1 MFALQNVRLKNVSMN
16 EYDWYKLDNA
26 AKIFPAISGNHTSS
40 VYRVDVRLK
49 NTVNPVL
56 LENAVN
62 MVLPSFPA
70 FMVRMRKGFFWYYF
84 EHNFERV
91 IVEEEN
97 SYPCSRIYAEKDVG
111 YLFRF
116 SYYNN
121 KISLDVYHVLSDGY
135 GAMNFLN
142 EVIFCYLKL
151 CGEAVGD
158 SVFESES
165 PFSFTAMEDS
175 FSKFHSSETTEKPK
189 NIKAFHMKGTPRARG
204 NIKVIHGIVETD
216 ELIKLVKCE
225 NVSVTAYLAA
235 VLAFSICKTVSGRTF
250 LHPLRISV
258 PINLRH
264 FFESE
269 TQRNFFTVVI
279 LDIDLY
285 KKTYTF
291 DELLHLVH
299 EQMEQRFK
307 PEYFMPRINY
317 YMQSERNIFARV
329 TPLFIKNLAL
339 QLIYRQSGDDTY
351 TCTLSNLGKLSVSP
365 SIEEYI
371 KRFDFMLGTST
382 KNHMNCALC
391 SFKNQLVISFTKS
404 DFETDVEKNFFRFLS
419 QKGLKVILEQ
429 N

>member
-1 MFALQNVRLKNVSMN
+1 MN

-49 NTVNPVL
+49 NIINPVF
-56 LENAVN
+56 LEKAVN
-62 MVLPSFPA
+62 IVLPLFPA
-70 FMVRMRKGFFWYYF
+70 FMVRMRKGLFWYYF
-84 EHNFERV
+84 EHNFEKAL
-91 IVEEEN
+91 VEEEKF
-97 SYPCSRIYAEKDVG
+97 YPCSRINAEKDAG

-116 SYYNN
+116 SYYNK
-121 KISLDVYHVLSDGY
+121 KISLDVYHALSDGN
-135 GAMNFLN
+135 GAMSFLN
-142 EVIFCYLKL
+142 EVILCYLEL
-151 CGEAVGD
+151 CGEKVD
-158 SVFESES
+158 NSSFEYENRFNF
-165 PFSFTAMEDS
+165 PAMEDS
-175 FSKFHSSETTEKPK
+175 FSKFHSADTTEKPK

-204 NIKVIHGIVETD
+204 NIKVIHGIIETA
-216 ELIKLVKCE
+216 ELIKLVKSE

-235 VLAFSICKTVSGRTF
+235 VLAFSIYKTVSGRVS
-250 LHPLRISV
+250 LNPLRIGI

-269 TQRNFFTVVI
+269 TQRNFFTVVMI
-279 LDIDLY
+279 DIDLY
-285 KKTYTF
+285 KKTYSF
-291 DELLHLVH
+291 DDLLHIVR

-339 QLIYRQSGDDTY
+339 QFIYRQSGDDTY

-365 SIEEYI
+365 SIEDYI
-371 KRFDFMLGTST
+371 DRFDFMLGTSR

-404 DFETDVEKNFFRFLS
+404 DFETDVEKDFFRFLS